1 MFLWLLIALVLI
13 WALMIP
19 AWPYHR
25 RYGYGYYPFG
35 IISAV
40 LLGFILLWWLGVFA
54 VAL

>member
-1 MFLWLLIALVLI
+1 MFWLLIALVVL

-35 IISAV
+35 AISAI
-40 LLGFILLWWLGVFA
+40 LLIFILLWIFGLFV
-54 VAL
+54 VAM